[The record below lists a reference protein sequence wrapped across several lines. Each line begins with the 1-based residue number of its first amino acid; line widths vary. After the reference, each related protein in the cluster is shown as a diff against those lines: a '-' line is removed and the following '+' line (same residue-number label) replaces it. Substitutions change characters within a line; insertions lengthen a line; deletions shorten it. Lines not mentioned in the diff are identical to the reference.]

1 MPNMRKKYFKNK
13 VPCLHIVYTVF
24 CKIPVLVNDFNNCS
38 VTGEISKK
46 KNTWLYLM
54 IYVALSHHFDFVH
67 NI

>member
-1 MPNMRKKYFKNK
+1 MPNMRKKYFDK

-46 KNTWLYLM
+46 NKTPGCT
-54 IYVALSHHFDFVH
+54 
-67 NI
+67 